1 MMTLFQ
7 LEIPRRGNVCAR
19 GNEPLTP
26 GMEYF
31 SVLVEDPEL
40 GLKRVDYCPACW
52 SVAKNEVKARSQWKA
67 KVLFKKEEAP
77 IHLNRDER
85 IMYLFKESMKADTP
99 ESHAETFVLA
109 LFLARRRLMYLRQEV
124 KQDDGTIVQIYE
136 DAATE
141 EMYTIRKVD
150 LSQLQISTIQLEV
163 AKKLK

>member
-1 MMTLFQ
+1 MKTLFQ
-7 LEIPRRGNVCAR
+7 LEIPRRGNVCVK
-19 GNEPLTP
+19 GNEALIP

-40 GLKRVDYCPACW
+40 GLKRLDYCPTCW
-52 SVAKNEVKARSQWKA
+52 AIAKNEVKARSQWKA
-67 KVLFKKEEAP
+67 KVLSKKEEAP

-85 IMYLFKESMKADTP
+85 ILYLFKESTKEDTP
-99 ESHAETFVLA
+99 EAHIETFVLA

-124 KQDDGTIVQIYE
+124 KQDDGTIIQLYE
-136 DAATE
+136 EAATE

-150 LSQLQISTIQLEV
+150 LSQVQISTIQLEV